1 MNGMRRG
8 ALIVIEGV
16 DRSGKS
22 TQCKKLVDSLKAMSV
37 NADLVRFP
45 DRSTHIGGLIDKYLK
60 QKSHLCDEA
69 IHLMFTANRWEKK
82 EEMERLLKQG
92 VTLVVDRYSFSGIV
106 YSSIKKN
113 MKLHWC
119 QEPENG
125 LLRPDLVFLLTLSE
139 NEMAKRPNFGDERY
153 ENTETQEKVAKAF
166 LDMSREQGD
175 WEVVPA
181 DGTIEDV
188 HKVLLERAVKK
199 IAEVERKSI
208 RNLNFKSQSLNGL
221 EEAKNKC
228 I

>member
-82 EEMERLLKQG
+82 RRNGKVTKARGHAGGRSVLL
-92 VTLVVDRYSFSGIV
+92 
-106 YSSIKKN
+106 
-113 MKLHWC
+113 
-119 QEPENG
+119 
-125 LLRPDLVFLLTLSE
+125 
-139 NEMAKRPNFGDERY
+139 FGDRVFV
-153 ENTETQEKVAKAF
+153 NQ
-166 LDMSREQGD
+166 
-175 WEVVPA
+175 
-181 DGTIEDV
+181 
-188 HKVLLERAVKK
+188 KK
-199 IAEVERKSI
+199 
-208 RNLNFKSQSLNGL
+208 
-221 EEAKNKC
+221 
-228 I
+228 

>member
-1 MNGMRRG
+1 VSFFNEF
-8 ALIVIEGV
+8 ANSDVTV
-16 DRSGKS
+16 
-22 TQCKKLVDSLKAMSV
+22 
-37 NADLVRFP
+37 AD
-45 DRSTHIGGLIDKYLK
+45 
-60 QKSHLCDEA
+60 
-69 IHLMFTANRWEKK
+69 
-82 EEMERLLKQG
+82 
-92 VTLVVDRYSFSGIV
+92 
-106 YSSIKKN
+106 

-181 DGTIEDV
+181 DGSIEDV

-208 RNLNFKSQSLNGL
+208 RNLNFESQSINGL
-221 EEAKNKC
+221 EDAKNKC